1 MRIFYAFLVIITA
14 TFLFMLPITQA
25 VYDFRTDVREDTF
38 TVTTAVGIS
47 SANTTLLKAIYS
59 DDTAT
64 IGYESSIAEVPVLSS
79 YNATSR
85 QLTTSGL
92 TDNTSRSLVVSYDVT
107 ALNDA
112 TGFDT
117 LLDRVPLIWLL
128 MVIAFPIAA
137 LASMFVG
144 KT

>member
-1 MRIFYAFLVIITA
+1 
-14 TFLFMLPITQA
+14 MLPITQA